1 MQLQYIRENLA
12 EKLRAHGINPT
23 HQRIE
28 IAHALFS
35 RCEHLS
41 ADQVM
46 AIVNERYSESSKATV
61 YNTLNLFLEK
71 KLIREVIVDPNKV
84 FYDPN
89 ISPHYHMYDV
99 ESGKLT
105 DIDAADIRVSGL
117 PSLPEGMVT
126 EGMDIVIRVRRAD
139 FPLSPALSREGRG
152 SNVRN
157 ENKA

>member
-1 MQLQYIRENLA
+1 MEMHYSREKMA
-12 EKLRAHGINPT
+12 EKLRAHGISPT

-46 AIVNERYSESSKATV
+46 AIVNERHSETSKATV

-71 KLIREVIVDPNKV
+71 KLVREVIVDPNKV

-89 ISPHYHMYDV
+89 TSAHYHMYDI
-99 ESGKLT
+99 ESGRLT

-117 PSLPEGMVT
+117 PSLPAGMVT
-126 EGMDIVIRVRRAD
+126 EGIDIIIRVRSAD
-139 FPLSPALSREGRG
+139 FP
-152 SNVRN
+152 
-157 ENKA
+157 

>member
-1 MQLQYIRENLA
+1 MSLKYIREDLA
-12 EKLRAHGINPT
+12 GKLRAHGINPT
-23 HQRIE
+23 HQRLE

-46 AIVNERYSESSKATV
+46 AIVNERHSETSKATV

-89 ISPHYHMYDV
+89 TSPHYHMYDV

-105 DIDAADIRVSGL
+105 DIDAAHVRVSGL
-117 PSLPEGMVT
+117 PSLPAGMVT
-126 EGMDIVIRVRRAD
+126 EGMDIVIRVRPAD
-139 FPLSPALSREGRG
+139 FPPS
-152 SNVRN
+152 
-157 ENKA
+157 